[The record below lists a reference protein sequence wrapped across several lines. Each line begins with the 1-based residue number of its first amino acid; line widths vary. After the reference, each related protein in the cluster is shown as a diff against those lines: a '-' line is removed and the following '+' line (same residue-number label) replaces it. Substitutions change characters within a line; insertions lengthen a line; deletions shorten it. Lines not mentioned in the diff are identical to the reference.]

1 MTPLAEN
8 RCKLLDEPRRK
19 AVCMTGPDVSWSA
32 NLRKSILE
40 ILRLLVLGSI
50 PRPRGRPPW
59 FPASATA
66 DSNRLVA
73 TRALRGLADGA
84 VSVLLPSY
92 LSALG
97 LGATQIG
104 IIVFGTLFG
113 SALVT
118 LWAGLAGQRIGRRRL
133 LLGACGLMTATGL
146 GFIYVRSFWPLFA
159 VALVGTLNPSSG
171 DVSVFLPL
179 EQAALAE
186 TVVTREL
193 TGIFAIYN
201 VAGALAGALGALASG
216 LPAFLAPRF
225 GWNMIAAQR
234 SGFVAYSVIA
244 LIAAIVYRSLS
255 GAVEVEASPVHI
267 APLAKSRGIVV
278 RLATLFSLD
287 AFGGGFVIQSLLAL
301 WLFRRF
307 NMSVQAAGVFFF
319 AAGLLGSLSQFVS
332 SALAVRIGRIRTMV
346 YTHVPSNAF
355 LILAAMMP
363 SAKLT
368 ILFLLLRSSL
378 SQMDVPARQSY
389 VMAVVPPEER
399 TAAASVTNVPRS
411 LAAALAP
418 VPAGMM
424 LDASSL
430 GWPLICAGA
439 LKILYD
445 FLLLLQFRSVRP
457 ADELY
462 D

>member
-1 MTPLAEN
+1 
-8 RCKLLDEPRRK
+8 
-19 AVCMTGPDVSWSA
+19 
-32 NLRKSILE
+32 
-40 ILRLLVLGSI
+40 
-50 PRPRGRPPW
+50 
-59 FPASATA
+59 
-66 DSNRLVA
+66 
-73 TRALRGLADGA
+73 
-84 VSVLLPSY
+84 VLLPSY
-92 LSALG
+92 LNALG

-133 LLGACGLMTATGL
+133 LLSACGLMMATGL
-146 GFIYVRSFWPLFA
+146 GFIYATSFWPLFA
-159 VALVGTLNPSSG
+159 VAFVGTLNPSAG

-186 TVVTREL
+186 TVITREL

-216 LPAFLAPRF
+216 LPSLLASRF

-234 SGFVAYSVIA
+234 SGFVAYSAIA
-244 LIAAIVYRSLS
+244 LSAAIVYRSLS
-255 GAVEVEASPVHI
+255 GAVEVGASPVHI

-307 NMSVQAAGVFFF
+307 NLPVQAAGVFFF

-332 SALAVRIGRIRTMV
+332 VVLASRIGRIRTMV

-355 LILAAMMP
+355 LILAAVMP

-368 ILFLLLRSSL
+368 IVFLLLRSSL

-399 TAAASVTNVPRS
+399 AAAAGVTNVPRS

-430 GWPLICAGA
+430 GWPLIYAGA
-439 LKILYD
+439 LKVLYD
-445 FLLLLQFRSVRP
+445 FLLLLQFRSVKP